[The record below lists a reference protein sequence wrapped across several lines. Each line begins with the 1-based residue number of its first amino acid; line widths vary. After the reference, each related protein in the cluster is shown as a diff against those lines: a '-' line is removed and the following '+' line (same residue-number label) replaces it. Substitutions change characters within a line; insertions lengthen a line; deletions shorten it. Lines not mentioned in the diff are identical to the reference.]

1 MQLGRL
7 QCSTTPLQGEHH
19 HPRVCSNL
27 GPLPSRGASAKS
39 VPSFPCIGAS
49 SSHPLQLITRQR
61 SPLSPTAALPDL
73 LSNGIP
79 SPSVLVDELED
90 VLEADNQD
98 WLASALELLWEDL
111 QSIAAGSPTIGGL
124 LRLLIIYY
132 LFFTRPNPFLAALDF
147 YFLRPLADNTAN
159 KWRSADFALREK
171 LGGGNFG
178 AAFEGVKVERGD
190 RTVSSRTKLTPEQK
204 KRRVVLKRVA
214 RDGTTL
220 RKNFLQA
227 GTMAKGASE
236 SGQVESY
243 ICSKIKRNPWAS
255 KPCAQYL
262 GYFVAEETDGAF
274 SKGSQWLVWKF
285 ESDATLGNALD
296 GQLGS
301 FPACLEEYVLGRTS
315 STMQTEKRDTL
326 IIKSILRQ
334 VLMGLKKLHDLGI
347 VHRDVKPDNLLI
359 TTDGEV
365 KIIDFGA
372 AVDMC
377 TGVNFNPLYGML
389 DPRYSPPEELV
400 MPKNFP
406 RAPSPFV
413 ATLLSPF
420 AWVYGRPDLFDS
432 YSVGVLLMQLAVP
445 QLRTS
450 ANIKAFNNEMRQ
462 CDFDLSQW
470 RDYRGSRIDFTLL
483 DRNGKAGWDLATKL
497 LKPRD
502 KFNRGRLS
510 VSQALAHRYFLPEF

>member
-1 MQLGRL
+1 ML
-7 QCSTTPLQGEHH
+7 CSAGCN
-19 HPRVCSNL
+19 V
-27 GPLPSRGASAKS
+27 A
-39 VPSFPCIGAS
+39 
-49 SSHPLQLITRQR
+49 QLICKERNITLCRFAR
-61 SPLSPTAALPDL
+61 NLFNS
-73 LSNGIP
+73 GIP
-79 SPSVLVDELED
+79 PPKLLVDELED

-98 WLASALELLWEDL
+98 WLASGLELLTEDL
-111 QSIAAGSPTIGGL
+111 QSIAAGSPSIGGV
-124 LRLLIIYY
+124 LRLLVIYY
-132 LFFTRPNPFLAALDF
+132 LFFTRPNPFLACLDF

-159 KWRSADFALREK
+159 KWKSSDFALREK

-178 AAFEGVKVERGD
+178 AAFEGLRVERGD
-190 RTVSSRTKLTPEQK
+190 RTISPRAKLTPEQK
-204 KRRVVLKRVA
+204 KRH
-214 RDGTTL
+214 
-220 RKNFLQA
+220 
-227 GTMAKGASE
+227 
-236 SGQVESY
+236 
-243 ICSKIKRNPWAS
+243 
-255 KPCAQYL
+255 
-262 GYFVAEETDGAF
+262 ETDGAF
-274 SKGSQWLVWKF
+274 SRGSQWLVWKF

-301 FPACLEEYVLGRTS
+301 FPACLE
-315 STMQTEKRDTL
+315 

-334 VLMGLKKLHDLGI
+334 VLLGLQKLHDLGI

-406 RAPSPFV
+406 RAPTPV
-413 ATLLSPF
+413 IATLLSPF
-420 AWVYGRPDLFDS
+420 AWIYGRPDLFDS
-432 YSVGVLLMQLAVP
+432 YSVGVLLMQMAVP

-462 CDFDLSQW
+462 CGGNLSQW